1 MTATLGDDTRGVELE
16 SLLVSFD
23 TDRNGFLV
31 KSDGQLVRVLGLNR
45 DVGLGLEDNLGSIVL
60 ASTVLSSVG
69 IVSFSFNTILDDVV
83 ISRGQVT
90 TVATFVLGRAI
101 NDLLFGEGSQVTSGN
116 SVGTFKTTSGG
127 ESPT

>member
-31 KSDGQLVRVLGLNR
+31 KSDGQLIGVLGLNG
-45 DVGLGLEDNLGSIVL
+45 DVRLGLEDNLGSVVF

-69 IVSFSFNTILDDVV
+69 IVSFSFNTILDNVV

-101 NDLLFGEGSQVTSGN
+101 NDLLFGEGS
-116 SVGTFKTTSGG
+116 
-127 ESPT
+127 